1 MRKLALA
8 LLLVVVS
15 IAHASADE
23 GADQLKKLFPAGPLA
38 LPAPWSKVRF
48 GETDAELKAAMPT
61 LGENH
66 DCTPAG
72 ASKLHCQIDM
82 SYGVTTFRIGV
93 DGVGVDK
100 TLTSLWGKPVV
111 KKSMMGD
118 DLKWY
123 SAPHGLR
130 ATLTKQGSDGKS
142 WSLELNGFVESKTL
156 FPKGP
161 VRMPGD
167 LGKATL
173 GMTKAALEKAVP
185 GFVGNTY
192 YDLHKGYEDVRYWY
206 SAEEGKVKEL
216 TVSFGGSGTLD
227 MLTAAWGAPKL
238 DAKKRPYWVNAP
250 LRATLV
256 QVATQNDSLKF
267 SAASKGDY
275 SEY

>member
-8 LLLVVVS
+8 FLLVATS
-15 IAHASADE
+15 ASSASADE
-23 GADQLKKLFPAGPLA
+23 GADQLKKLFPPGPLA

-66 DCTPAG
+66 DCAPAG
-72 ASKLHCQIDM
+72 SPKLRCQIDM
-82 SYGVTTFRIGV
+82 SYGVTTFRMSVTGTGI
-93 DGVGVDK
+93 DQ
-100 TLTSLWGKPVV
+100 TLTSQWGKPIV
-111 KKSMMGD
+111 KKSIMGD
-118 DLKWY
+118 ELKWY
-123 SAPHGLR
+123 SATRGLR
-130 ATLTKQGSDGKS
+130 ATLKKDDAAGKS
-142 WSLELNGFVESKTL
+142 WSLELNGFVDSKTL

-161 VRMPGD
+161 VLLPGD

-173 GMTKAALEKAVP
+173 GMSKAALEKAVP
-185 GFVGNTY
+185 GFVGETY
-192 YDLHKGYEDVRYWY
+192 YDLRRGYEDVRYWY
-206 SAEEGKVKEL
+206 SAEEGRVKAF
-216 TVSFGGSGTLD
+216 TVTFGGSGTLD
-227 MLTAAWGAPKL
+227 MLTTAWGAPKL
-238 DAKKRPYWVNAP
+238 DAKKRPYWVNGP